1 MLYILLDALFP
12 VLGIIKEVPHWSL
25 DEALSEAGDLTE
37 IVAAPSPDGT
47 DGSDEANKEKY
58 GRRFPLASWRM
69 ATELR
74 PQVGDLIYLLP
85 TAQMYLVEG
94 GR

>member
-12 VLGIIKEVPHWSL
+12 VMAVIREVPHWSI
-25 DEALSEAGDLTE
+25 DEALAEAGDLTE
-37 IVAAPSPDGT
+37 IISTKPFHPDDLET
-47 DGSDEANKEKY
+47 VKCSK
-58 GRRFPLASWRM
+58 RFPEASWRA

-94 GR
+94 KS